1 MTPHPQPPASSGAT
15 SASSMAAPPLA
26 TRLPFELHVAN
37 IPADLTRDGMF
48 NLFGKYG
55 EVTEVY
61 LRELTPTLL
70 LSPSPTALE
79 YFFFATP
86 AKFGLFHFSDS
97 LLVSDNRN
105 NGSGGRLWGNVT
117 FSDELHGMRA
127 KEAVDAM
134 PPFFLVVRKAKTE
147 AERRE
152 ERELEEANMRQ
163 AQEKSK
169 LMREFDQKRG
179 MGMNI
184 AQQQGEA
191 RGRGQNLKVS

>member
-1 MTPHPQPPASSGAT
+1 
-15 SASSMAAPPLA
+15 MAAPPLA

-97 LLVSDNRN
+97 PC
-105 NGSGGRLWGNVT
+105 
-117 FSDELHGMRA
+117 F
-127 KEAVDAM
+127 
-134 PPFFLVVRKAKTE
+134 
-147 AERRE
+147 
-152 ERELEEANMRQ
+152 RQ
-163 AQEKSK
+163 PQQ
-169 LMREFDQKRG
+169 RKRG
-179 MGMNI
+179 PPL
-184 AQQQGEA
+184 
-191 RGRGQNLKVS
+191 GQRDLL